1 MDGSTNV
8 LRSFTKYFTRHLMS
22 ISYGLICV
30 IPGLCLIQ
38 AVETIRM
45 AGNNS

>member
-8 LRSFTKYFTRHLMS
+8 LCSYMKYFTRYLMS

-38 AVETIRM
+38 AVETLNQN
-45 AGNNS
+45 GKE